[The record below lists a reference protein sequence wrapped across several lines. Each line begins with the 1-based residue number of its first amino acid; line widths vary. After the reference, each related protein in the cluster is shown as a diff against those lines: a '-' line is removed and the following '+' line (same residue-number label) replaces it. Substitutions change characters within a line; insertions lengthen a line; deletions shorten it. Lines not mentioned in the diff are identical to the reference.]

1 MTLILKHFNS
11 NNTHWIAKYEPGG
24 TWNAFFRSQPG
35 GSQRQKQIE
44 KPKRKK
50 SMGSNL
56 ESLVEAA
63 KEGDKKALEDVILR
77 IQDRIY
83 GLALRMLYNPS
94 DAEDA
99 AQEIL
104 LKIITRLSTFR
115 GESAFTTWMYRV
127 AVNHLLAL
135 RRRRPELEAV
145 SFEEYEETLELD
157 SPVDWEESRASA
169 LQHIYVEEIMISCL
183 QGLLLCLDR
192 EHRVAY
198 LLVDIFDVSSE
209 QGGAILEI
217 TPTAFR
223 KRLSRARERIQHFL
237 TKNCALINPD
247 NPCTCERYVISQHYQ
262 ERVAEKDLVFAGHPC
277 RFTQAERNTHR
288 IKEMDELTRIAALY
302 KQYPD
307 FQAPSALIENIRN
320 LVRSNR
326 YELL

>member
-1 MTLILKHFNS
+1 
-11 NNTHWIAKYEPGG
+11 
-24 TWNAFFRSQPG
+24 
-35 GSQRQKQIE
+35 
-44 KPKRKK
+44 
-50 SMGSNL
+50 MGSNL
-56 ESLVEAA
+56 EWLVEAA
-63 KEGDKKALEDVILR
+63 KEGDKKALEEVILR

-127 AVNHLLAL
+127 AVNHLLTL
-135 RRRRPELEAV
+135 RRRQPELEAV
-145 SFEEYEETLELD
+145 SFEEYEKTLELD
-157 SPVDWEESRASA
+157 SPVDWQESHSSA
-169 LQHIYVEEIMISCL
+169 LQQIYVEEIMISCL

-192 EHRVAY
+192 EHRMAF
-198 LLVDIFDVSSE
+198 LLVDVFDVSSE
-209 QGGAILEI
+209 QGAAILDI

-223 KRLSRARERIQHFL
+223 KRLSRARERIQDFL
-237 TKNCALINPD
+237 TRNCALINQD

-262 ERVAEKDLVFAGHPC
+262 EGVGEKGLVFAGHPY
-277 RFTQAERNTHR
+277 RVRHEERITHR
-288 IKEMDELTRIAALY
+288 LKEMDELMRIAALY

-307 FQAPSALIENIRN
+307 LQAPPVLIENIRN
-320 LVRSNR
+320 LVYSNK